1 MLLQG
6 HARLP
11 LSLSLSL
18 LSLSLSLCTFVRLSP
33 KYKKLKKRKEKKIS
47 LFYTVYISES
57 APYLFNAMWVLP
69 RLVAMAE
76 KAHGR
81 FKRKYIFGFLFVSLN
96 KFLVTHIP
104 NMDHRGIVQ
113 RYV

>member
-11 LSLSLSL
+11 LSLSL
-18 LSLSLSLCTFVRLSP
+18 LSLSQSLYFCTSVP
-33 KYKKLKKRKEKKIS
+33 QIQKTEKRKRKKKIS

-69 RLVAMAE
+69 RLVAVAE
-76 KAHGR
+76 KTDER

-104 NMDHRGIVQ
+104 NMDLRDIVQ
-113 RYV
+113 SYV